1 MNQIL
6 DYNPRRNGGGS
17 NNKSLF
23 KIFAVMILIF
33 AIVLIGSGIYS
44 IYKENE
50 HKIPT
55 KTGEEDKTKAMV
67 NVEVEESTAIIK
79 VKHDKGIEKVTYQWN
94 DGSEKTTSGNKENN
108 FEKKIDIP
116 TGDNTL
122 YITVIDVEKVET
134 TFEKQISVEHGVD
147 IQNPK
152 IEVKV
157 TEDKK
162 LKITAT
168 DDTALDFIT
177 YRWNDEEEKIV
188 KADESNPTKIE
199 VIINIPKDTNEIV
212 IVAVDTSNNTT
223 TNAPLKFTGLIK
235 PTIDVKITEDGK
247 NLVIVAE
254 HEKGI
259 EKIQYTMYNGDP
271 NDPTVESKDYSMT
284 DLNDKRIQFEQPLYV
299 GYNRIILQVVSS
311 ENTVEEFN
319 GECSYT
325 PTTPT
330 NNPTST
336 NTTSNPSTT
345 NTTNQ

>member
-6 DYNPRRNGGGS
+6 DYNPRKNGGGS
-17 NNKSLF
+17 SNKSLF

-50 HKIPT
+50 HKVPNKKEKEE
-55 KTGEEDKTKAMV
+55 KTQAII

-79 VKHDKGIEKVTYQWN
+79 VNHDKEIEKVTYQWN
-94 DGSEKTTSGNKENN
+94 NGSEKTTSGNKEKN

-116 TGDNTL
+116 KGDNTL
-122 YITVIDVEKVET
+122 YITVIDAEKVET
-134 TFEKQISVEHGVD
+134 TFEKQISVENGVD

-162 LKITAT
+162 LKIIAT

-188 KADESNPTKIE
+188 KANESDPTKME

-223 TNAPLKFTGLIK
+223 TNAPLKFTGLVQ
-235 PTIDVKITEDGK
+235 PNLDVKQSEDK
-247 NLVIVAE
+247 SKLIIVAE
-254 HEKGI
+254 HENGI
-259 EKIQYTMYNGDP
+259 EKIQYTMYKGNPDEDP
-271 NDPTVESKDYSMT
+271 NVESKDYSMT
-284 DLNDKRIQFEQPLYV
+284 DLNEKRIEFEQPLYI
-299 GYNRIILQVVSS
+299 GYNRIIIQVVSKD
-311 ENTVEEFN
+311 NTVKELN
-319 GECSYT
+319 GECEYI

-330 NNPTST
+330 NNPNT
-336 NTTSNPSTT
+336 NNTT
-345 NTTNQ
+345 NTTF